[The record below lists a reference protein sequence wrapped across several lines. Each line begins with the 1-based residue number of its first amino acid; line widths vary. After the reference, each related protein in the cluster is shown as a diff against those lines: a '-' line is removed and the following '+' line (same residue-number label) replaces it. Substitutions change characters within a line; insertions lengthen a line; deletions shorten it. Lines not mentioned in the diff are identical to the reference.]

1 MNSLTAQ
8 AVSLRIGERQLCE
21 DLSLSIRPGECWGIL
36 GPNGSG
42 KTSLLHCMAGLR
54 DADAGQVQL
63 QGRPL
68 QRQSRQHIARRLGLL
83 LQDNHDPF
91 PATVK
96 ETLLSGRH
104 PYLGRWQSEGPDDQ
118 ARANQAMQA
127 MELTTLASR
136 MVQTL
141 SGGERR
147 RLAIATL
154 LTQDPDYLLLDEPLN
169 HLDLRHQQ
177 QLLTMLA
184 SLQGRQKA
192 IAMVLHEPNHALHY
206 CDQVLLLYGDGR
218 WETGNSKAILTVE
231 RLSALY
237 QCQLRESQDA
247 QGRWFHF

>member
-1 MNSLTAQ
+1 MSQLEARDL
-8 AVSLRIGERQLCE
+8 SLRIGGRLLCE
-21 DLSLSIRPGECWGIL
+21 GLTLSIRAGECWGIL
-36 GPNGSG
+36 GPNGGG
-42 KTSLLHCMAGLR
+42 KTSLLHCLAGLR
-54 DADAGQVQL
+54 AADAGQVQL

-68 QRQSRQHIARRLGLL
+68 QQHSRQHIARHIGLL

-91 PATVK
+91 PATVR
-96 ETLLSGRH
+96 ETVLSGRH
-104 PYLGRWQSEGPDDQ
+104 PHLSRWQNEGPDDQ
-118 ARANQAMQA
+118 LRADQAMRA
-127 MELTTLASR
+127 MELEALAPR

-154 LTQDPDYLLLDEPLN
+154 LAQDPDYLLLDEPLN

-177 QLLTMLA
+177 QLLSMLA
-184 SLQGRQKA
+184 PLQERQKA

-218 WETGNSKAILTVE
+218 WESGNSKKILNVE

>member
-1 MNSLTAQ
+1 MSGLTAQ
-8 AVSLRIGERQLCE
+8 AVSLRIGERLLCE
-21 DLSLSIRPGECWGIL
+21 GLNLSIRTGECWGIL

-42 KTSLLHCMAGLR
+42 KTSLLHCLAGLR
-54 DADAGQVQL
+54 AADAGQVQL

-68 QRQSRQHIARRLGLL
+68 QQQTRQHIARHIGLL

-91 PATVK
+91 PATLR
-96 ETLLSGRH
+96 ETVLSGRH
-104 PYLGRWQSEGPDDQ
+104 PHLGRWQSEGPDDQ
-118 ARANQAMQA
+118 LRADQAMRA
-127 MELTTLASR
+127 MELEALAPR

-154 LTQDPDYLLLDEPLN
+154 LAQDPDYLLLDEPLN

-177 QLLTMLA
+177 QLLSMLG

-218 WETGNSKAILTVE
+218 WESGNSKEILNVE

>member
-1 MNSLTAQ
+1 MNGLE
-8 AVSLRIGERQLCE
+8 VRDLSLRIGERLLCA
-21 DLSLSIRPGECWGIL
+21 DLNLSLHPGECWGIL

-42 KTSLLHCMAGLR
+42 KTSLLHCLAGLR
-54 DADAGQVQL
+54 AADAGQIQL
-63 QGRPL
+63 HGQPL
-68 QRQSRQHIARRLGLL
+68 QQQARQQIARRLGLL

-91 PATVK
+91 PATVR
-96 ETLLSGRH
+96 ETVLSGRH
-104 PYLGRWQSEGPDDQ
+104 PHLGRWHSEGPEDHARADQ
-118 ARANQAMQA
+118 AMRE
-127 MELTTLASR
+127 MELEALASR

-177 QLLTMLA
+177 QLLQGLGQ
-184 SLQGRQKA
+184 LQTRQKA

-218 WETGNSKAILTVE
+218 WEAGRSEELLNVE
-231 RLSALY
+231 RLSELY
-237 QCQLRESQDA
+237 RCRLRESQDA